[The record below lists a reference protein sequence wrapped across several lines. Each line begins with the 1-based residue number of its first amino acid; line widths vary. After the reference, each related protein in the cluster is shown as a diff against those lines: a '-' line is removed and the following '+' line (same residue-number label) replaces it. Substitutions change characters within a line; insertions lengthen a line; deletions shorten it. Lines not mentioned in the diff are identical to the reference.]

1 MKKRRLLARLFYG
14 TTGFAASSPLLLLLV
29 IGGILLYDAWPAW
42 QYQGWS
48 FFTGISWNMGNMYA
62 TGAVVHNG
70 VQAAPGAS
78 FGILPF
84 IVGTLGS
91 SLIALVVGV
100 PIAVFTALA
109 LVYKAPPKV
118 AAVISPVIE
127 LLAGIPS
134 VVYGLWGLA
143 VLAPFVENQLGPL
156 LSHLG
161 GAIPY
166 LRGPVGTGLGMLTSG
181 LVLAVMI
188 IPIIAASM
196 RDLLVQVP
204 RLPVEGALALGLT
217 TAESVRFIA
226 FPYVRRGLFGAII
239 LGWGRA
245 LGETMAVLMI
255 SGNANNYLPPNLYSP
270 ISTMAS
276 TIAAL
281 LDSALT
287 DFTGMAVHALA
298 LIAFTLLLIAMVTN
312 LLARA
317 LLQLGRPSE
326 GVEVQG

>member
-1 MKKRRLLARLFYG
+1 MKISRLFGRVFYG
-14 TTGFAASSPLLLLLV
+14 TTGFAASSPLLLLLL
-29 IGGILLYDAWPAW
+29 IGGVLLYDAWPAW
-42 QYQGWS
+42 EYQGWS

-62 TGAVVHNG
+62 SGAVTHHG

-91 SLIALVVGV
+91 SLIALVIAV
-100 PIAVFTALA
+100 PIAVLTAFG
-109 LVYKAPPKV
+109 LVYKVPVRAS
-118 AAVISPVIE
+118 AILSPVIE

-143 VLAPFVENQLGPL
+143 VLAPFVQNGLGPL
-156 LSHLG
+156 LAHLG
-161 GAIPY
+161 RIIPY
-166 LRGPVGTGLGMLTSG
+166 LAGPVGTGLGMLTSG

-188 IPIIAASM
+188 TPVMIAAT
-196 RDLLVQVP
+196 RDLLMQVP

-217 TAESVRFIA
+217 SAESVRYVSL
-226 FPYVRRGLFGAII
+226 PYVRRGVFGAII
-239 LGWGRA
+239 LAWGRA

-298 LIAFTLLLIAMVTN
+298 LIAFTLLLIAIITN
-312 LLARA
+312 LLARV
-317 LLQLGRPSE
+317 LLQFGHSE
-326 GVEVQG
+326 ASVEV